1 MLPQSRQTEA
11 VTTAVPYSV
20 WQHHPHGIGSDRMK
34 DEVGG
39 IVESCTTLPQ
49 SHCGQVMCGR
59 VEIPAWRLERS
70 LHETENKV

>member
-1 MLPQSRQTEA
+1 MLPQGRQTEA

-39 IVESCTTLPQ
+39 IVESCTTYTSTEPLWPGNVWQ
-49 SHCGQVMCGR
+49 S
-59 VEIPAWRLERS
+59 
-70 LHETENKV
+70 